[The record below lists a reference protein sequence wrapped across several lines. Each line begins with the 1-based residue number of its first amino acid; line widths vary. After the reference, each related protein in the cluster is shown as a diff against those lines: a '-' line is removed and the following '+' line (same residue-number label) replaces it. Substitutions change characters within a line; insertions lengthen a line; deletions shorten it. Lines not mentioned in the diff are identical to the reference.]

1 MNFDDIKNELNN
13 PTFKIDIATFLM
25 NIHSTNLMNS
35 YYLKSILKR
44 QVEILEL
51 QRGKTGQEL
60 ETSIE
65 LEIERLNQMFSE
77 WLKEDLINV
86 VNDSSPR

>member
-13 PTFKIDIATFLM
+13 PTFKIDIGTLLV

-35 YYLKSILKR
+35 YHLKSILKR

-51 QRGKTGQEL
+51 QKGKTGQEL
-60 ETSIE
+60 ESAV
-65 LEIERLNQMFSE
+65 EIEIEGLNNQFSE

-86 VNDSSPR
+86 VNDCSHD

>member
-1 MNFDDIKNELNN
+1 MNFDDISDELNN
-13 PTFKIDIATFLM
+13 PTFKIDIGTFLM

-51 QRGKTGQEL
+51 QKGKTGQEL
-60 ETSIE
+60 ETSVELQIE
-65 LEIERLNQMFSE
+65 ELNQMFSE

>member
-1 MNFDDIKNELNN
+1 MNFDEINNELSN
-13 PTFKIDIATFLM
+13 PKFKLNIASLLI
-25 NIHSTNLMNS
+25 NIHSTNLINS

-44 QVEILEL
+44 QIEILEL
-51 QRGKTGQEL
+51 QKGKTGQEL

-65 LEIERLNQMFSE
+65 LEIERLDDLFSE

-86 VNDSSPR
+86 INDSSTE

>member
-13 PTFKIDIATFLM
+13 PTFKIDIGTLLV

-35 YYLKSILKR
+35 YHLKSILKR

-51 QRGKTGQEL
+51 QKGKTGQEL
-60 ETSIE
+60 ESAV
-65 LEIERLNQMFSE
+65 EIEIEELNNQFSE

-86 VNDSSPR
+86 VNDCSHD